1 MAASETQQQRNWM
14 VGSQEHMDSNLYARY
29 HRDVWL
35 PESVRVAAA
44 HFLPFKDTELPLSAH
59 YTRIQR
65 KRRLPTV
72 LRMPWHYDLI
82 DVTTVRG
89 TGAIFRVFIRAAWNH
104 TTDFCMVLEGD
115 HEVVTAFFISA
126 GDMHQTLDVSVY
138 EERPPSAAEERLLA
152 TLPLAE
158 LQGEKA
164 ARRQSRPDDV
174 T

>member
-1 MAASETQQQRNWM
+1 MPDRSWM

-44 HFLPFKDTELPLSAH
+44 HFLPFKDRELPLSAH

-65 KRRLPTV
+65 ARRLPPT
-72 LRMPWHYDLI
+72 LHMPRYYDLI
-82 DVTTVRG
+82 DVTTVRS
-89 TGAIFRVFIRAAWNH
+89 TGAIFRVFIRAAWNRA
-104 TTDFCMVLEGD
+104 TDVCLVLEGD

-126 GDMHQTLDVSVY
+126 DDMHRTLDTSVY
-138 EERPPSAAEERLLA
+138 EERPPSAAEGRLLE
-152 TLPLAE
+152 TLPL
-158 LQGEKA
+158 GG
-164 ARRQSRPDDV
+164 D